1 MYSDSNY
8 ENNKI
13 ANIYVA
19 LDNIRSAQNVGSFF
33 RTCDSLGVD
42 KIFLCGITSVPPN
55 KEILKTALGATESVK
70 WEHFENT
77 SKCIETL
84 KNKGFTIICIEQTE
98 KSLMLDKY
106 EFNIDENICLVF
118 GNEIEGV
125 SKEIIEMA
133 NDCVEI
139 PQLGTKHSLNVSVA
153 GGIVIW
159 DLLSRKLRKNYKK
172 LI

>member
-1 MYSDSNY
+1 MYSNSNY
-8 ENNKI
+8 KNNKI

-33 RTCDSLGVD
+33 RTCDSLGVY

-70 WEHFENT
+70 WEYFENT

-159 DLLSRKLRKNYKK
+159 DLLCRKLRKK
-172 LI
+172 L

>member
-1 MYSDSNY
+1 MYSNY
-8 ENNKI
+8 NNKNNKI
-13 ANIYVA
+13 ANVYVA

-55 KEILKTALGATESVK
+55 KEIFKTALGATESVI

-77 SKCIETL
+77 SQCIELL
-84 KNKGFTIICIEQTE
+84 KEKGFKIICVEQTE

-106 EFNIDENICLVF
+106 DFNLDEKICLVF

-125 SKEIIEMA
+125 NENIIEMA
-133 NDCVEI
+133 DDCIEI

-159 DLLSRKLRKNYKK
+159 DLLSRKLRTK
-172 LI
+172 L

>member
-1 MYSDSNY
+1 MNSNSSNK
-8 ENNKI
+8 NNNI
-13 ANIYVA
+13 ANVYVA

-55 KEILKTALGATESVK
+55 KEILKTALGATESVL

-77 SKCIETL
+77 SQCLELLRK
-84 KNKGFTIICIEQTE
+84 KGFTIICIEQTE
-98 KSLMLDKY
+98 KSLMLDNY
-106 EFNIDENICLVF
+106 EFNLDENICLVF

-125 SKEIIEMA
+125 NKDIIEMA
-133 NDCVEI
+133 DDCVEI
-139 PQLGTKHSLNVSVA
+139 PQLGSKHSLNVSVA

-159 DLLSRKLRKNYKK
+159 DLLSRKLRRK
-172 LI
+172 I

>member
-1 MYSDSNY
+1 MYFNNNNK
-8 ENNKI
+8 NNKI

-98 KSLMLDKY
+98 KSLMLNKY

-133 NDCVEI
+133 NDCLEI

-159 DLLSRKLRKNYKK
+159 DLLSRKLRTK
-172 LI
+172 L

>member
-1 MYSDSNY
+1 MYSNY
-8 ENNKI
+8 NNKNNKI
-13 ANIYVA
+13 ANVYVA

-55 KEILKTALGATESVK
+55 KEIFKTALGATESVI

-77 SKCIETL
+77 SQCIELL
-84 KNKGFTIICIEQTE
+84 KEKGFKIICIEQTE

-106 EFNIDENICLVF
+106 EFNLDEKICLVF

-125 SKEIIEMA
+125 SKNIIEMA
-133 NDCVEI
+133 DDCVEI

-159 DLLSRKLRKNYKK
+159 DLLSRKLRTK
-172 LI
+172 L

>member
-1 MYSDSNY
+1 MSFNSNK
-8 ENNKI
+8 NNNNLS
-13 ANIYVA
+13 NIYVV
-19 LDNIRSAQNVGSFF
+19 LDNVRSAQNVGSFF
-33 RTCDSLGVD
+33 RTSDSLSVD

-70 WEHFENT
+70 WEYFETT
-77 SKCIETL
+77 SQCIESL
-84 KNKGFTIICIEQTE
+84 KNKDFSIICIEQTE

-106 EFNIDENICLVF
+106 EFNLDKNICLVF

-125 SKEIIEMA
+125 SKDIIEMA
-133 NDCVEI
+133 DDCVEI

-159 DLLSRKLRKNYKK
+159 DLLSRKLRRK
-172 LI
+172 L

>member
-1 MYSDSNY
+1 
-8 ENNKI
+8 
-13 ANIYVA
+13 VA

-42 KIFLCGITSVPPN
+42 KIFLCGITSIPPN
-55 KEILKTALGATESVK
+55 KEILKTALGATESVI

-77 SKCIETL
+77 SQCIELL
-84 KNKGFTIICIEQTE
+84 KEKGFKIICVEQTE

-106 EFNIDENICLVF
+106 EFNLDEKICLVF

-125 SKEIIEMA
+125 NENIIEMA
-133 NDCVEI
+133 DDCIEI

-159 DLLSRKLRKNYKK
+159 DLLSRKLRTK
-172 LI
+172 L

>member
-1 MYSDSNY
+1 MYSNY
-8 ENNKI
+8 NNKNNKI
-13 ANIYVA
+13 ANVYVA

-55 KEILKTALGATESVK
+55 KEIFKTALGATESVI

-77 SKCIETL
+77 SQCIELL
-84 KNKGFTIICIEQTE
+84 KEKGFKIICVEQTE

-106 EFNIDENICLVF
+106 DFNLDEKICLVF

-125 SKEIIEMA
+125 NENIIEMA
-133 NDCVEI
+133 DDCIEI

-159 DLLSRKLRKNYKK
+159 DLLSRKLRRK
-172 LI
+172 L

>member
-1 MYSDSNY
+1 MYFNSN
-8 ENNKI
+8 EKNF
-13 ANIYVA
+13 NICNVYVV

-42 KIFLCGITSVPPN
+42 KLFLCGITSVPPN

-70 WEHFENT
+70 WEYFENT
-77 SKCIETL
+77 LERIESL
-84 KNKGFTIICIEQTE
+84 RKEDFKIICIEQTAN
-98 KSLMLDKY
+98 SLMLDKY
-106 EFNIDENICLVF
+106 EFNIDRNICLVF

-125 SKEIIEMA
+125 SKDIIEIA
-133 NDCVEI
+133 DDCVEI

-159 DLLSRKLRKNYKK
+159 DLLSRKLKRK
-172 LI
+172 L

>member
-159 DLLSRKLRKNYKK
+159 DLLSRKLRKK
-172 LI
+172 L

>member
-1 MYSDSNY
+1 MYSNY
-8 ENNKI
+8 NNKNNKI
-13 ANIYVA
+13 ANVYVA

-55 KEILKTALGATESVK
+55 KEIFKTALGATESVI

-77 SKCIETL
+77 SQCIELL
-84 KNKGFTIICIEQTE
+84 KEKGFKIICVEQTE

-106 EFNIDENICLVF
+106 EFNLDEKICLVF

-125 SKEIIEMA
+125 NENIIEMA
-133 NDCVEI
+133 DDCIEI

-159 DLLSRKLRKNYKK
+159 DLLSRKLRTK
-172 LI
+172 L

>member
-1 MYSDSNY
+1 MSSNS
-8 ENNKI
+8 NNKNTNTH
-13 ANIYVA
+13 NIYVA
-19 LDNIRSAQNVGSFF
+19 LDNVRSAQNVGSFF
-33 RTCDSLGVD
+33 RTCDSLSVD

-70 WEHFENT
+70 WEYFETT
-77 SKCIETL
+77 SQCIKSL
-84 KNKGFTIICIEQTE
+84 KNSGYKIICVEQTE

-106 EFNIDENICLVF
+106 EFNLNENICLVF

-125 SKEIIEMA
+125 SKDIIEMA
-133 NDCVEI
+133 DDCVEI

-159 DLLSRKLRKNYKK
+159 DLLSRKLRRK
-172 LI
+172 L

>member
-1 MYSDSNY
+1 MNSNSSNK
-8 ENNKI
+8 NNNI
-13 ANIYVA
+13 ANVYVA

-55 KEILKTALGATESVK
+55 KEILKTALGATETVL

-77 SKCIETL
+77 SQCLELLRK
-84 KNKGFTIICIEQTE
+84 KGFKIFCIEQTE
-98 KSLMLDKY
+98 KSLMLDNY
-106 EFNIDENICLVF
+106 EFNLDENICLVF

-125 SKEIIEMA
+125 NKDIIEMA
-133 NDCVEI
+133 DDCVEI
-139 PQLGTKHSLNVSVA
+139 PQLGSKHSLNVSVA

-159 DLLSRKLRKNYKK
+159 DLLSRKLRRK
-172 LI
+172 I

>member
-1 MYSDSNY
+1 MNSNSSNK
-8 ENNKI
+8 NNNI
-13 ANIYVA
+13 ANVYVA

-55 KEILKTALGATESVK
+55 KEILKTALGATETVL

-77 SKCIETL
+77 SQCLELLRK
-84 KNKGFTIICIEQTE
+84 KGFKIICIEQTE
-98 KSLMLDKY
+98 KSLMLDNY
-106 EFNIDENICLVF
+106 EFNLDENICLVF

-125 SKEIIEMA
+125 NKDIIEMA
-133 NDCVEI
+133 DDCVEI
-139 PQLGTKHSLNVSVA
+139 PQLGSKHSLNVSVA

-159 DLLSRKLRKNYKK
+159 DLLSRKLRRK
-172 LI
+172 I

>member
-1 MYSDSNY
+1 MNFNLNKNDSQ
-8 ENNKI
+8 KQLL
-13 ANIYVA
+13 YVI

-33 RTCDSLGVD
+33 RTCDSLNVE

-55 KEILKTALGATESVK
+55 KEILKTALGATESVE
-70 WEHFENT
+70 WEYFDRT
-77 SKCIETL
+77 IDCIEFL
-84 KNKGFTIICIEQTE
+84 KFNKFKIICVEQTN

-106 EFNIDENICLVF
+106 KFDLDKNICLVF

-125 SKEIIEMA
+125 NITVIDSADE
-133 NDCVEI
+133 CLEI

-159 DLLSRKLRKNYKK
+159 EVLKQKLT
-172 LI
+172 I

>member
-84 KNKGFTIICIEQTE
+84 KKKGFTIICIEQTE

-159 DLLSRKLRKNYKK
+159 DLLSRKLRKK
-172 LI
+172 L